1 MLGLNGN
8 GQHVPPSRPFDAVPV
23 VAVQLIYVAQKHG
36 EEATVSIHGHL
47 VGHLSSSGGTHRF
60 EIADEYLETPRR
72 PLLGQVFE
80 EHPTRQWQEGS
91 DLPRWFSN
99 LLPEHAKLR
108 QLIAK
113 QHGINPRNEF
123 RLLMPLGS
131 DLPGAIQVRSSPS
144 GPSAQTLKNGMNH
157 GGESAR
163 TTESADLAGIG
174 RRFPVRFSVAGVQ
187 LKLSMMWSGNTLI
200 LPGEGEFADH
210 LVKLPSRQYANLVE
224 NEYSMMRWASEV
236 GIDVPEC
243 EVRPAEDLGPLP
255 EGFGELEGATVY
267 VVRRFDRGPYR
278 SIQDEHIHMEDL
290 NQVVDNKPGDKYKG
304 VSFERLGRIILALC
318 GEDDLLEYVRRLTFC
333 IAIGNEDAHL
343 KNWTIWYP
351 DRIRPRLS
359 PSYDLVST
367 IQYPE
372 LDRKM
377 ALKLG
382 RSRDPTRLDLDTMKR
397 LADRTAV
404 DPLRVTETVRR
415 TLESMRDS
423 WTGIGRDLP
432 VGRNFRN
439 RLRDYQRKVPLLR
452 PFSI

>member
-1 MLGLNGN
+1 MGTPDPAIRKHPRETIKAVLERLIAVTLN
-8 GQHVPPSRPFDAVPV
+8 QTETAIV
-23 VAVQLIYVAQKHG
+23 
-36 EEATVSIHGHL
+36 TIHGHL
-47 VGHLSSSGGTHRF
+47 VGHLSSSRGTHRF

-72 PLLGQVFE
+72 PALGQVFAE
-80 EHPTRQWQEGS
+80 DPRRRWQEGS
-91 DLPRWFSN
+91 NLPRWFGN
-99 LLPEHAKLR
+99 LLPENLELR
-108 QLIAK
+108 DLIAE
-113 QHGINPRNEF
+113 QHEVSPRNEF

-131 DLPGAIQVRSSPS
+131 DLPGAVQVHPS
-144 GPSAQTLKNGMNH
+144 LPDGSLSVLGYKNG
-157 GGESAR
+157 GVGCRGDFLDTDQSG
-163 TTESADLAGIG
+163 D
-174 RRFPVRFSVAGVQ
+174 PVVSDDPIPIHFSVAGVQ
-187 LKLSMMWSGNTLI
+187 PKLPMTRTANAMI
-200 LPGEGEFADH
+200 LPNEGEFADH
-210 LVKLPSRQYANLVE
+210 LVKLPSRHYANLVE
-224 NEYSMMRWASEV
+224 NEYSMMCWASEV
-236 GIDVPEC
+236 GIGVPAC
-243 EVRPAEDLGPLP
+243 EIRPAEELDRLP
-255 EGFGELEGATVY
+255 EGFGEIEGATVY
-267 VVRRFDRGPYR
+267 VVRRFDRGPYG
-278 SIQDEHIHMEDL
+278 SIQDERIHMEDL

-318 GEDDLLEYVRRLTFC
+318 GEEDFLEYVRRLTFC

-359 PSYDLVST
+359 PAYDLVST

-372 LDRKM
+372 LDREM